1 MVQGLPVPLFLA
13 YGDRRLELLTSAGYD
28 GIRQQAE
35 QLLALHPEAYDL
47 YDSHGK
53 VEEET
58 FERSL
63 ACSKGLCLLQ
73 LREKP
78 EWQKIR
84 EIEARLQK
92 LEELEKEGQVPPQAG
107 SKESDVGFDIEER
120 LQTVEKLLHD
130 AAQQTQLDALAA
142 TVAALEREMTEQ
154 AITSSALNG
163 HLECGLATAQKE
175 LESLRTYASDQLKS
189 LDDRLAEFAER
200 SLVEKIEQMEAA
212 MTEQAIT
219 SSVLNG
225 HLECGLTT
233 AQKELK
239 GLREFT
245 STQLGLLD
253 ERLVQCKGDMEVL
266 EANLAEQA
274 VTNSAMNG
282 HLECGVQTSKQELQS
297 LRAYA
302 ADQFKFLNERL
313 SDEKPTD
320 IWSDG
325 FRNRLVTKPSLKSL
339 KPLAPLVGSPG
350 LGLGLQASKSL
361 PQLALS

>member
-1 MVQGLPVPLFLA
+1 MVQALPVPLFLA
-13 YGDRRLELLTSAGYD
+13 YGDRRLELLTSAGYG

-35 QLLALHPEAYDL
+35 QLLSLHPEAYDL

-53 VEEET
+53 VEEDT

-92 LEELEKEGQVPPQAG
+92 LEEPEKEAVPTQAV

-130 AAQQTQLDALAA
+130 VAQQTQLDALAA

-154 AITSSALNG
+154 AVTSSALNG

-189 LDDRLAEFAER
+189 LDDRLAEFAET

-225 HLECGLTT
+225 HLVCGLTT

-282 HLECGVQTSKQELQS
+282 HLECAVQTSKQELQS

-313 SDEKPTD
+313 DEKPTD

-325 FRNRLVTKPSLKSL
+325 FKNRLVTKPSLKSL
-339 KPLAPLVGSPG
+339 KPLAPLVGS

>member
-1 MVQGLPVPLFLA
+1 MVQALPVPLFLA
-13 YGDRRLELLTSAGYD
+13 YGDRRLELLTSAGYG

-35 QLLALHPEAYDL
+35 QLLSLHPEAYDL
-47 YDSHGK
+47 YDAHGK

-58 FERSL
+58 FERFL
-63 ACSKGLCLLQ
+63 ACSKGFCLLQ

-92 LEELEKEGQVPPQAG
+92 LEEPEKKAPPQAS
-107 SKESDVGFDIEER
+107 SKDSDVGFDIEER
-120 LQTVEKLLHD
+120 LQTLEKLLHD
-130 AAQQTQLDALAA
+130 AAQQTQFDALAA
-142 TVAALEREMTEQ
+142 TVAALEREMTEH
-154 AITSSALNG
+154 AVTSSALNG

-175 LESLRTYASDQLKS
+175 LESLRMYASDQLKS

-200 SLVEKIEQMEAA
+200 SLVEKVEQMEAA
-212 MTEQAIT
+212 ITEQAIT

-245 STQLGLLD
+245 SKQLGLLD
-253 ERLVQCKGDMEVL
+253 ERLVQCKGDMDVL

-313 SDEKPTD
+313 DSEKPTD

-325 FRNRLVTKPSLKSL
+325 FKNRLVTKPSLKSL
-339 KPLAPLVGSPG
+339 KPLAPLVGSHPC
-350 LGLGLQASKSL
+350 LQASKSL
-361 PQLALS
+361 PQLALR